1 MNDLFL
7 SPISLVGENKW
18 VIITQLH
25 FESRLLYNFICKWN
39 YRGVDLRH
47 QYLRSV
53 SIKSNYEEKEAKVLV
68 KIADVLNKLDSNL
81 EELDSLN
88 EDAKKHSMRKWLVE
102 KKAMHEIKKIAHE
115 AGKYEKYDE
124 KDL

>member
-1 MNDLFL
+1 M
-7 SPISLVGENKW
+7 
-18 VIITQLH
+18 
-25 FESRLLYNFICKWN
+25 
-39 YRGVDLRH
+39 
-47 QYLRSV
+47 
-53 SIKSNYEEKEAKVLV
+53 SNYEEKEAKALV

-102 KKAMHEIKKIAHE
+102 KNDLHEIKKIVHE

-124 KDL
+124 KELQKEI

>member
-1 MNDLFL
+1 M
-7 SPISLVGENKW
+7 
-18 VIITQLH
+18 
-25 FESRLLYNFICKWN
+25 
-39 YRGVDLRH
+39 
-47 QYLRSV
+47 
-53 SIKSNYEEKEAKVLV
+53 SNYEEKEAKALV

-102 KKAMHEIKKIAHE
+102 KKAMHEIKKIVHE

-124 KDL
+124 KELQKAPFRFCGFFYRGIFCGHTDSSIR

>member
-1 MNDLFL
+1 M
-7 SPISLVGENKW
+7 
-18 VIITQLH
+18 
-25 FESRLLYNFICKWN
+25 
-39 YRGVDLRH
+39 
-47 QYLRSV
+47 
-53 SIKSNYEEKEAKVLV
+53 SNYEKKEAKVLV

-102 KKAMHEIKKIAHE
+102 KKKPCMKLKKIAHE

-124 KDL
+124 KKNYKKEIEHVEQYM

>member
-1 MNDLFL
+1 M
-7 SPISLVGENKW
+7 
-18 VIITQLH
+18 
-25 FESRLLYNFICKWN
+25 
-39 YRGVDLRH
+39 
-47 QYLRSV
+47 
-53 SIKSNYEEKEAKVLV
+53 SNYEEKEAKALV

-102 KKAMHEIKKIAHE
+102 KKVMHQIKKIVHE

-124 KDL
+124 KELQKEIEHVEQYM

>member
-53 SIKSNYEEKEAKVLV
+53 SIKSNYEEKVLV